1 MAETPEGPERLGR
14 GARVGAVALLL
25 AASVGLSRVLGV
37 LRDTLLA
44 AQVGAGAEVDA
55 YRAAFQI
62 PDLLNHFLA
71 GGALS
76 IAFIPFYARVRT
88 QEGRAAADSLFGVVA
103 GTLAA
108 AVLLATGAL
117 WWQAEALV
125 RVQFGFDA
133 ETTAL
138 TVRLT
143 RILLPAQVFFVTG
156 GVIRAVLMA
165 NDRFV
170 SQALAPLVYNAGIIV
185 GGALAGAT
193 HGPEGFAWGALAGAF
208 VGPFAIPLVEL
219 ARSGLVRFQLRVAP
233 LDRRFVAYLGLAL
246 PLMLGVS
253 LLTLDEWYERWFGS
267 RLGEGVVAQLGYA
280 RMVALVPVGL
290 IGQAIATAGL
300 PTLSRLV
307 SEERREA
314 LDALVTG
321 MLRSGLALAILAAG
335 GLWLVAEPT
344 VQLLFERGR
353 FGAADTAAVVAL
365 LRILAFAVPAWVLQ
379 QIAVRPFYARGDMWR
394 PMLLG
399 SGVAVAAAPLY
410 LWLGA
415 RSGATGLAL
424 AGVLGMG
431 VSALATVGLAR
442 RLHGAPD
449 VASLASSGARAAL
462 VAAVAAAI
470 ASLVPAPA
478 ATGLLGVS
486 LALAIHGGVFGLLAL
501 LGISILGDDATR
513 GAVQRLLVRLR
524 LRRAP

>member
-1 MAETPEGPERLGR
+1 
-14 GARVGAVALLL
+14 VGKVALLL

-44 AQVGAGAEVDA
+44 AQVGAGSEVDA

-76 IAFIPFYARVRT
+76 IAFIPFYARVRAR
-88 QEGRAAADSLFGVVA
+88 EGRAAADALFGVVL

-108 AVLLATGAL
+108 AVLLATGVL

-138 TVRLT
+138 TTRLT

-165 NDRFV
+165 NDRFA
-170 SQALAPLVYNAGIIV
+170 SQALAPLVYNAGIIL
-185 GGALAGAT
+185 GGAVAGAAW
-193 HGPEGFAWGALAGAF
+193 GAEGFAWGALAGAF
-208 VGPFAIPLVEL
+208 LGPFAIPALEL
-219 ARSGLVRFQLRVAP
+219 ARSGLVRWRLQVAP
-233 LDRRFVAYLGLAL
+233 WDRRFLAYFWLAL

-300 PTLSRLV
+300 PALSRLV
-307 SEERREA
+307 SEERREE
-314 LDALVTG
+314 LDRLVTG
-321 MLRSGLALAILAAG
+321 MLRSGLALAILAGG
-335 GLWLVAEPT
+335 GLWVVAQPAVEI
-344 VQLLFERGR
+344 LFERGR
-353 FGAADTAAVVAL
+353 FGADDTRAVAAL
-365 LRILAFAVPAWVLQ
+365 LRILAWAVPAWVLQ

-394 PMLLG
+394 PMGLG
-399 SGVAVAAAPLY
+399 TGVALAMAPLY
-410 LWLGA
+410 WWLGG
-415 RSGATGLAL
+415 RSGAPGLAL
-424 AGVLGMG
+424 AGVLGMTA
-431 VSALATVGLAR
+431 SALATLLLAR
-442 RLHGAPD
+442 RLHGAPRL
-449 VASLASSGARAAL
+449 AALASSAVRGLGVAVLA
-462 VAAVAAAI
+462 AAVAA
-470 ASLVPAPA
+470 
-478 ATGLLGVS
+478 GLPWTAQPGMLGAV
-486 LALAIHGGVFGLLAL
+486 LALLVRGGVFGLLGLA
-501 LGISILGDDATR
+501 GIAWLGDDATR
-513 GAVQRLLVRLR
+513 AALRRLWLR
-524 LRRAP
+524 LRPSRAS